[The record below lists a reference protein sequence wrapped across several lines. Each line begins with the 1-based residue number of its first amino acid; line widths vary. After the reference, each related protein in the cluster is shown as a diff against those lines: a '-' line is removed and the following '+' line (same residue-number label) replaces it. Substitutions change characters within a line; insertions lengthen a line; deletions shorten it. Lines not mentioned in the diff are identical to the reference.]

1 MTTHIRRNYP
11 TKDVAEKAIEQAKR
25 FGWTVPTVTQKADG
39 WDVTFTREVDPFRSE
54 AAAEK
59 RWPKALFWIGV
70 GIGVPICLAIACL
83 AGSAALPKGQ
93 PTPAAAE
100 VAAPAIIMLPTPV
113 LPTPTAIALIAVP
126 PTPGPT
132 EIPPTP
138 APTPTEDP
146 RVNHGIITPGTWLVG
161 SEVEPGTYRG
171 EAAGVKLSSGDFS
184 GSCYWARLS
193 GLGGTLGEIIANQLT
208 VTKGPYF
215 VEIAR
220 SDLAI
225 ETTCTLLAVE

>member
-1 MTTHIRRNYP
+1 
-11 TKDVAEKAIEQAKR
+11 
-25 FGWTVPTVTQKADG
+25 
-39 WDVTFTREVDPFRSE
+39 
-54 AAAEK
+54 
-59 RWPKALFWIGV
+59 
-70 GIGVPICLAIACL
+70 
-83 AGSAALPKGQ
+83 
-93 PTPAAAE
+93 
-100 VAAPAIIMLPTPV
+100 
-113 LPTPTAIALIAVP
+113 
-126 PTPGPT
+126 
-132 EIPPTP
+132 
-138 APTPTEDP
+138 
-146 RVNHGIITPGTWLVG
+146 VG

-171 EAAGVKLSSGDFS
+171 EAAGVVLSTHDFS